1 MEDRFEV
8 ELVNDS
14 TEFDAISA
22 ATAECGNNDKY
33 YCCPLGDD
41 KPHCGIFDYS
51 DGCIDYG

>member
-22 ATAECGNNDKY
+22 EAVECPD
-33 YCCPLGDD
+33 CCPWEDV

>member
-22 ATAECGNNDKY
+22 ATAECGSNDK
-33 YCCPLGDD
+33 CWPLM
-41 KPHCGIFDYS
+41 DYA
-51 DGCIDYG
+51 DGCTKTDDCQIDYT